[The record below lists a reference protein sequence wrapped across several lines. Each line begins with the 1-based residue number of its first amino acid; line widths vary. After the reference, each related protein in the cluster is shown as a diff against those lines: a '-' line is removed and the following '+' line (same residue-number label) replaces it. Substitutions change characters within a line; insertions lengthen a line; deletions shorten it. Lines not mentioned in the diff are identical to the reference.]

1 MSSSRKFSLDSDYR
15 KDSERS
21 VGESKRKICNR
32 NKIKH
37 KTNDSDRTAGRWK
50 SEEHEKFV
58 QGKESLQFHIKILL
72 VFKIFLIRQV
82 DTIFVSFKF

>member
-21 VGESKRKICNR
+21 FGESKRKSCNR

-50 SEEHEKFV
+50 SEEHDKFV
-58 QGKESLQFHIKILL
+58 QGKKSLLFHNKILHAYH
-72 VFKIFLIRQV
+72 IFSHS
-82 DTIFVSFKF
+82 TS